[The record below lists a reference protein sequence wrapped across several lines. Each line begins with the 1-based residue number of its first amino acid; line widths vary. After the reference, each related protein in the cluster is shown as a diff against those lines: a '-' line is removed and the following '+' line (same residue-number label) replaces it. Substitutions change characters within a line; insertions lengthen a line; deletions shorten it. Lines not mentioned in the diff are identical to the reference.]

1 MSHASLKRADVRKFS
16 PVETFLLMLINNI
29 QIMTGMRLA
38 LKFNQIF

>member
-16 PVETFLLMLINNI
+16 TVETFLLMLINNI